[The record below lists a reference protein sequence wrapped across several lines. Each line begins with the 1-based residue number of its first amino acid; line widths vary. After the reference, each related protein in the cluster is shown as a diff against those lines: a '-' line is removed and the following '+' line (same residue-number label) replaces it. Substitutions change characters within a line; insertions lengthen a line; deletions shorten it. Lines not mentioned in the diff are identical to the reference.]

1 MASYSP
7 RETTQWVAGNLR
19 EARDVVDVD
28 VVSDQTL
35 RITRCKYAPFVAGV
49 ISVIRVE
56 ADTVR
61 AVVSQPDVEIIANVP
76 KESFWTGDA
85 LRVASAR
92 GIATG
97 SYGDLLRVIGLE
109 DVRSFV
115 PKDIAYIERGLRQH
129 DQIAGFERV
138 HDRIYR
144 IRRNGMPELV
154 VAMLTEYELTGD
166 HLRTARDRYGAFDLA
181 VITDPN
187 GRATGTAAEVA
198 GRLGADVLNWAG
210 FYGRLNRP

>member
-1 MASYSP
+1 MARYSP

-19 EARDVVDVD
+19 EARDVVEVD

-35 RITRCKYAPFVAGV
+35 RITRRKYAPFVAGV
-49 ISVIRVE
+49 VSVIRVE

-61 AVVSQPDVEIIANVP
+61 AVVSQPDVEIVANVP

-85 LRVASAR
+85 LRVASTR

-115 PKDIAYIERGLRQH
+115 PKDIAFIERGLRQH
-129 DQIAGFERV
+129 DRIAGFERV

-154 VAMLTEYELTGD
+154 VAVLTEYELTGD

-187 GRATGTAAEVA
+187 GRATGTAKEVA
-198 GRLGADVLNWAG
+198 GRLGAEVLNWAG

>member
-1 MASYSP
+1 MARYSP

-19 EARDVVDVD
+19 EFQDVVDVNLT
-28 VVSDQTL
+28 SDQTL
-35 RITRCKYAPFVAGV
+35 CIKRRKYAPFVAGIV
-49 ISVIRVE
+49 SAIRVE

-61 AVVSQPDVEIIANVP
+61 AVVSQPDVEIVANVP

-85 LRVASAR
+85 IRVASAHR
-92 GIATG
+92 IATG
-97 SYGDLLRVIGLE
+97 SYGDLLRAIGLE

-115 PKDIAYIERGLRQH
+115 PKDIAFIERGLRQH
-129 DQIAGFERV
+129 DRIAGFERM

-144 IRRNGMPELV
+144 VWRDRMPELV

-187 GRATGTAAEVA
+187 GRATETATEVA
-198 GRLGADVLNWAG
+198 ARLGAEVLNWAG

>member
-1 MASYSP
+1 MTRYSP

-35 RITRCKYAPFVAGV
+35 RITRRKYAPFVAGV
-49 ISVIRVE
+49 VSVIRVE

-61 AVVSQPDVEIIANVP
+61 AVVSQPDVEIVANVP

-85 LRVASAR
+85 LRVASER

-115 PKDIAYIERGLRQH
+115 PKDITFIERGLRQH
-129 DQIAGFERV
+129 DRIAGFERV
-138 HDRIYR
+138 HDRIYH

-187 GRATGTAAEVA
+187 GRATRTATEVA
-198 GRLGADVLNWAG
+198 GRLGAEVLNWAG

>member
-1 MASYSP
+1 MARYSP
-7 RETTQWVAGNLR
+7 RETMQWVAGNLR
-19 EARDVVDVD
+19 EARDVIDVD
-28 VVSDQTL
+28 VISDQTL
-35 RITRCKYAPFVAGV
+35 RITRRKYVPFVAGV
-49 ISVIRVE
+49 VSVVRVE

-61 AVVSQPDVEIIANVP
+61 AVVSQPDVEIVANVP

-97 SYGDLLRVIGLE
+97 SYGDLLRVIGSE
-109 DVRSFV
+109 DVRGFV
-115 PKDIAYIERGLRQH
+115 PKDIAFIERGLRQH
-129 DQIAGFERV
+129 DRIAGFERV

-144 IRRNGMPELV
+144 IRRNGMPALV

-187 GRATGTAAEVA
+187 GRATGTATEVA
-198 GRLGADVLNWAG
+198 GRLGAELLNWAG

>member
-1 MASYSP
+1 MARYSP

-19 EARDVVDVD
+19 DARDVVDVD

-35 RITRCKYAPFVAGV
+35 RIARRKYAPFVAGV
-49 ISVIRVE
+49 VSVIRVE

-61 AVVSQPDVEIIANVP
+61 AVVSQPDVEIVANVP

-85 LRVASAR
+85 LRVASAH

-115 PKDIAYIERGLRQH
+115 PKDIAFIERGLRQH
-129 DQIAGFERV
+129 DGIAVFERV

-187 GRATGTAAEVA
+187 GRATGTATEVA
-198 GRLGADVLNWAG
+198 GRLGAEILNWAG